1 MYKAEVLGKLP
12 VVQHFYFGK
21 LLPFPDVSGLDEEG
35 AQEDEHGHIHAKG
48 ETGWTMDCCG
58 IPGKP
63 SFAPALRMI
72 SFNRSVLLIMFACI
86 VPSVFA
92 AAAAAKGEASGTQGL
107 VQPRTGIKPI
117 PFD

>member
-21 LLPFPDVSGLDEEG
+21 LLPFPDDPSLEAEEAG
-35 AQEDEHGHIHAKG
+35 VEDEHGHIHGKS

-58 IPGKP
+58 IPG
-63 SFAPALRMI
+63 ALRDAVPDQRFQ
-72 SFNRSVLLIMFACI
+72 SETRNLA

-92 AAAAAKGEASGTQGL
+92 AAAAAKGDGSSTQGL
-107 VQPRTGIKPI
+107 LQPRSGLKPI

>member
-1 MYKAEVLGKLP
+1 MIKMYKAEVLGKLP

-21 LLPFPDVSGLDEEG
+21 LLPFPEG
-35 AQEDEHGHIHAKG
+35 ADLEDDEAVGEDEHGHIHPKG

-58 IPGKP
+58 IPGKL
-63 SFAPALRMI
+63 SKVVIILDV
-72 SFNRSVLLIMFACI
+72 VLTPFHSA

-92 AAAAAKGEASGTQGL
+92 AAAAAKGEGASSQGL
-107 VQPRTGIKPI
+107 LQPRSGLKPI